1 MCPPQKRERGEN
13 DVPQSD
19 DRACRIC
26 RSGRLH
32 DDPYTGEQKLS
43 NTAIGAGTGALLG
56 TAAGLVIGK
65 TTSASTRKSMLI
77 GAGVGALAGGGVGLY
92 MDNQEAKLRERLQG
106 TGVSVTR
113 VGDNIILNMP
123 SAITFDTDRSEVK
136 PQFYDVLDSVAIV
149 LKEFNRTLV
158 DVTGHT
164 DSDGSDGYNQQLSEQ
179 RAASVADFLVERG
192 NRPQRF
198 QVLGAGEAQPSPPT
212 PLPKARRR
220 TAASRSRSFRS
231 LIYANNSTEYWRS
244 KSAMQQVDFGAD
256 WFCR

>member
-1 MCPPQKRERGEN
+1 MMFRKAMT
-13 DVPQSD
+13 VLAVSAVLA
-19 DRACRIC
+19 ACTT
-26 RSGRLH
+26 
-32 DDPYTGEQKLS
+32 DPYTGEQKLS

-123 SAITFDTDRSEVK
+123 SAITFDTDRAEVK

-198 QVLGAGEAQPSPPT
+198 QVLGAGEAQPVASNAT
-212 PLPKARRR
+212 SEGKAQNRRVEIQIVPL
-220 TAASRSRSFRS
+220 T
-231 LIYANNSTEYWRS
+231 
-244 KSAMQQVDFGAD
+244 
-256 WFCR
+256 

>member
-1 MCPPQKRERGEN
+1 MMFRKAMTVIAVSG
-13 DVPQSD
+13 VLA
-19 DRACRIC
+19 ACTT
-26 RSGRLH
+26 
-32 DDPYTGEQKLS
+32 DPYTGEQKLS

-123 SAITFDTDRSEVK
+123 SAITFDTDRAEVK
-136 PQFYDVLDSVAIV
+136 PQFYDVLGSVAIV

-198 QVLGAGEAQPSPPT
+198 QVLGAGEAHPVASNVTAEGKAQNRRVEIQIV
-212 PLPKARRR
+212 PL
-220 TAASRSRSFRS
+220 T
-231 LIYANNSTEYWRS
+231 
-244 KSAMQQVDFGAD
+244 
-256 WFCR
+256 

>member
-1 MCPPQKRERGEN
+1 MFRKAMS
-13 DVPQSD
+13 VLAVSAVLA
-19 DRACRIC
+19 ACTT
-26 RSGRLH
+26 
-32 DDPYTGEQKLS
+32 DPYTGEQKLS

-113 VGDNIILNMP
+113 AGDNIILNMP
-123 SAITFDTDRSEVK
+123 SSITFDTDRAEVK
-136 PQFYDVLDSVAIV
+136 PQFYDVLDAVAIV

-164 DSDGSDGYNQQLSEQ
+164 DSDGSEGYNRQLSEE

-198 QVLGAGEAQPSPPT
+198 QVLGAGETQPVASNATAEGKAQNRRVEIQIV
-212 PLPKARRR
+212 PL
-220 TAASRSRSFRS
+220 T
-231 LIYANNSTEYWRS
+231 
-244 KSAMQQVDFGAD
+244 
-256 WFCR
+256 